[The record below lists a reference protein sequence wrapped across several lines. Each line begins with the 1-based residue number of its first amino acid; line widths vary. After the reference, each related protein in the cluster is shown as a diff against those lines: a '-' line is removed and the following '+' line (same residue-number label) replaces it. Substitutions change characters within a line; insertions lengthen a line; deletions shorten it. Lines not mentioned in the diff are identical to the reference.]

1 MYMDEKKDSKL
12 SGSVFHGLLMGVL
25 ALTVY
30 FLFNA
35 AARSTVLFIAVAAVI
50 LTIAGGLIFW
60 FAGKANKKALKR
72 YGIRAISL
80 MGNAAGL
87 WDYIKGV

>member
-1 MYMDEKKDSKL
+1 MIRLIVDSTCD
-12 SGSVFHGLLMGVL
+12 MPEEW
-25 ALTVY
+25 
-30 FLFNA
+30 
-35 AARSTVLFIAVAAVI
+35 I
-50 LTIAGGLIFW
+50 
-60 FAGKANKKALKR
+60 KR